1 MASSN
6 FNMKLDPV
14 MKEQFAQ
21 VVAGYGLTVP
31 QAFKLFANQAIH
43 TGVLPLSFDYRSRE
57 LIIGKETE
65 QALKQGSADYQAG
78 KLERFSADDAIDAI
92 AELAH
97 D

>member
-1 MASSN
+1 MASNN

-14 MKEQFAQ
+14 MKAQFAE
-21 VVAGYGLTVP
+21 VVAGYGLTIP

-43 TGVLPLSFDYRSRE
+43 TGVLPLSFDYRRQE
-57 LIIGKETE
+57 LVIGAETE
-65 QALKQGSADYQAG
+65 AMLKQGTADYKAG
-78 KLERFSADDAIDAI
+78 KLQRFSADDAMDAI